1 MAVALR
7 QQLRNES
14 SDKSAAIDHEFWC
27 ILNTDGLCK
36 LFMLKYFWLCTQ
48 KRSETKA
55 GKVVYLEH
63 VLMINAGIEIKVT
76 STFYPEVMMLT
87 MDERSSYILMQPRIP
102 NEEGVENCD

>member
-1 MAVALR
+1 MDYASCSCSNTFGYAPRSVAGVSLY
-7 QQLRNES
+7 QLT
-14 SDKSAAIDHEFWC
+14 KSNRATELMRVLA
-27 ILNTDGLCK
+27 
-36 LFMLKYFWLCTQ
+36 
-48 KRSETKA
+48 ETKA

-102 NEEGVENCD
+102 NEEGMENCD